1 MDQMLT
7 LLLQKKVDT
16 DREATGLPQL
26 KDLENLRE
34 TQWSLRLLM
43 EVSGHSGKIFDSE
56 WQPCYKPF

>member
-34 TQWSLRLLM
+34 TQ
-43 EVSGHSGKIFDSE
+43 
-56 WQPCYKPF
+56 